1 MYYPQSQI
9 KTNLYTKGR
18 EYYIARNKQDYKGY
32 YYTTSNGDS
41 FTGKTPQTPGKGES
55 IILYPNLI
63 TPPSNLTTAPLLN
76 NGVYVTIS
84 DPSYLK
90 STNVT
95 NFKEI
100 YTLPTA
106 IYPKPKQSD
115 YKLGEFE
122 RYFLSKTN
130 EIKFLEVNEFT
141 YNQYLNKDNNVAYQL
156 YQPIKLSWELTGIK
170 EKVYE
175 VNYRTVERIQTNF
188 KLRGFIEYFRG
199 RFDKF
204 YKIVG

>member
-1 MYYPQSQI
+1 MKYLPLSQI
-9 KTNLYTKGR
+9 KSNLYTKGG
-18 EYYIARNKQDYKGY
+18 EFVISNTNIPYKGY
-32 YYTTSNGDS
+32 YYKTSTNECYS
-41 FTGKTPQTPGKGES
+41 GKTPQDLPSVLLKS
-55 IILYPNLI
+55 IKEEVIETSSNETLEINPSVWTIQEISYGIPP
-63 TPPSNLTTAPLLN
+63 TPPLSPT
-76 NGVYVTIS
+76 
-84 DPSYLK
+84 
-90 STNVT
+90 ST
-95 NFKEI
+95 
-100 YTLPTA
+100 
-106 IYPKPKQSD
+106 YPKPKQSD
-115 YKLGEFE
+115 YELGEFE

-141 YNQYLNKDNNVAYQL
+141 YNQYFNQNSNVAYQL